1 MKNESNMALRMSSA
15 TKRKFIARYG
25 RYLVKTGTYISMNS
39 YIAQEVG
46 NRLSFD
52 LVKPNKELKR
62 IEQMQVKFPEALY
75 KSMVDVAAAG
85 DISINR
91 LVVDT
96 ITKRAAE

>member
-1 MKNESNMALRMSSA
+1 MKNESNMALRMNGA
-15 TKRKFIARYG
+15 TKRKFIAHYG
-25 RYLVKTGTYISMNS
+25 RYLAKTGTYISMNS

-46 NRLSFD
+46 NRLSYD
-52 LVKPNKELKR
+52 LTRPSKESKR

-75 KSMVDVAAAG
+75 QSMMDVAAAG